1 MPVLFE
7 AEGPIFISF
16 RSFRGRRVGSGQKK
30 KKKGIDKERLSDKC
44 ACIIYRLCVIA
55 DLNSVI
61 SRHHQQKRHIHT
73 RTHST
78 HRGRKSQKIERK
90 LKESV

>member
-73 RTHST
+73 HAHTLRTEE
-78 HRGRKSQKIERK
+78 ERVK
-90 LKESV
+90 K